1 MIRAVRSLTV
11 AVASAAL
18 VLGVARWVLPGPGRP
33 AGPPLTVLGAVL
45 TAVLLLQGVR
55 ALRVR
60 ARDRAMLRGL
70 TVLVVVTLAGWAGF
84 AATGDAVLL
93 LPGDD
98 VRHWVMV
105 GLGGVLGVVVL
116 LLGLGVFAE
125 WARVAEVISEEER
138 LERESVARRGLGRAV
153 LVRSAPRTGAGPA
166 HTRPSPS
173 SSV

>member
-11 AVASAAL
+11 AVASAAV

-55 ALRVR
+55 ALRAR
-60 ARDRAMLRGL
+60 ARDRTMLRGL

-98 VRHWVMV
+98 VRHWVTV

-125 WARVAEVISEEER
+125 WTRVAEVISEEER
-138 LERESVARRGLGRAV
+138 LERESVARRALGRTI
-153 LVRSAPRTGAGPA
+153 LVRSTPRTGSGPT
-166 HTRPSPS
+166 HTGPSAS
-173 SSV
+173 SSG